1 MENFCIKD
9 WTGLIYYGKGSY
21 KYSKGGHVMATKL
34 FKLVI
39 DAETTTDVEVNPE
52 VSNYFYELEEDDRDN
67 GTLTI
72 PSTKFVDDA
81 GDQVTGNL
89 TTAIEGNGYYRLF
102 INGALQQ
109 SSLYTVAADGSEVVV
124 NDAATIPVG
133 SPITLIVTNYDP
145 LADSDTTVTT

>member
-1 MENFCIKD
+1 
-9 WTGLIYYGKGSY
+9 
-21 KYSKGGHVMATKL
+21 MATKL

-72 PSTKFVDDA
+72 PSTKFEDDA

-89 TTAIEGNGYYRLF
+89 TTALEGNGYYRLF

-109 SSLYTVAADGSEVVV
+109 SSLYTV
-124 NDAATIPVG
+124 
-133 SPITLIVTNYDP
+133 
-145 LADSDTTVTT
+145 